1 MKTDH
6 GMYMS
11 YEYWRVRC
19 FRRKREWMKYTIYV
33 YTNSSDREVF
43 TVTIFTITLHLT
55 TSLTLHFTTSHC
67 ISLASR
73 YIPLHNTAS
82 HYISLHPT
90 TVVWS
95 AHAWHRLHICW
106 LTDRLERWLAEW
118 LTSGWLTLWQV
129 GICENVAAG
138 DGEDMFFNTTTK
150 QNWFKLCK

>member
-1 MKTDH
+1 MRTDH
-6 GMYMS
+6 GMHMS

-19 FRRKREWMKYTIYV
+19 FRRKREWTEYKTKQKWV
-33 YTNSSDREVF
+33 HANRSDCEVF
-43 TVTIFTITLHLT
+43 AVTIFTITLHLT

-129 GICENVAAG
+129 GICENVAARWG
-138 DGEDMFFNTTTK
+138 GYVF
-150 QNWFKLCK
+150 